1 MPSTCYPRK
10 NINNVPRGIAL
21 RLKRI
26 CDSDEKFATRS
37 TEYKNYLIARDYEP
51 EVVEH
56 HFKDISKLSR
66 NEARKIK
73 PKGQA
78 NNQILFATTYNP
90 MLPNMRSV
98 IKKHLPILHSD
109 TNLKNIFPENSIC
122 TVFKR
127 NRNLKEI
134 LSPSLYTKCKNDK
147 KTNIIKNCGKCDIC
161 KKILISDSSFICK
174 VTNKKYHIKNDF
186 DCNSMN
192 VIYLISCTNCN
203 EQYVGSAIDFK
214 KRFRIHKSDINTKKD

>member
-10 NINNVPRGIAL
+10 NINNVQRGIAL

-26 CDSDEKFATRS
+26 CDSDEKFSARN

-51 EVVEH
+51 KVAEH
-56 HFKDISKLSR
+56 HFKDISKLL
-66 NEARKIK
+66 IK

-78 NNQILFATTYNP
+78 NDQILFATTYNP
-90 MLPNMRSV
+90 MLPNMRSL

-134 LSPSLYTKCKNDK
+134 LSPSLYTKRKNDK
-147 KTNIIKNCGKCDIC
+147 KKL
-161 KKILISDSSFICK
+161 IL
-174 VTNKKYHIKNDF
+174 
-186 DCNSMN
+186 
-192 VIYLISCTNCN
+192 
-203 EQYVGSAIDFK
+203 
-214 KRFRIHKSDINTKKD
+214 